1 MSWNDRIRGRLPAPI
16 GDLCVS
22 PADRSS
28 RGWAVAAVTAAG
40 VLFAAGA
47 GMIASAG
54 SAGTEEVRSVE
65 ARIADREKRV
75 SELDAERKR
84 REEQLAELTKRVNA
98 SESQLGDATDRVSS
112 LEKRRQALQQQVAEL
127 TGPVSSDVVE
137 RLPDDGEASPA
148 SLSDASPPDEA
159 KTAEVET
166 SPRIP
171 EPRVR
176 PVRADPAPPPSRA
189 AVMDSDTADIV
200 ATATPGDGAG
210 PVRVFIHIR
219 SSDPAA
225 RNRAR
230 AVAAEL
236 RRRGVAVAE
245 IRGVRLP
252 VRRDAVRYFYDQDR
266 SAVST
271 LQDAI
276 RNSSAPNGA
285 APVAQDFR
293 SFGAPPRRGTIELWL
308 S

>member
-1 MSWNDRIRGRLPAPI
+1 MSWTDKIRGRLPAPL
-16 GDLCVS
+16 GDMRLS
-22 PADRSS
+22 ASERSS

-40 VLFAAGA
+40 VVLAAGA
-47 GMIASAG
+47 GMVANAG
-54 SAGTEEVRSVE
+54 STGVDEQRAIE
-65 ARIADREKRV
+65 ARISDREKRV
-75 SELDAERKR
+75 VELDVARKQ
-84 REEQLAELTKRVNA
+84 REDQLAELTKRVNL
-98 SESQLGDATDRVSS
+98 SESHLADAADRIST
-112 LEKRRQALQQQVAEL
+112 LEKRREALQNQVAEL

-137 RLPDDGEASPA
+137 RLPDDGDTSQVGVE
-148 SLSDASPPDEA
+148 DATPPDETTTA
-159 KTAEVET
+159 KVDARP
-166 SPRIP
+166 SIP

-176 PVRADPAPPPSRA
+176 PVRMDPAPAPPSRA
-189 AVMDSDTADIV
+189 SVVDSEPEIV
-200 ATATPGDGAG
+200 ATAAPSGDAG

-266 SAVST
+266 SAVSR